1 MNFEHIC
8 LLGDLNSRTGNIP
21 DTLIRDI
28 HTDGEIDTLDFD
40 KGPRISKDKS
50 TNTMGNEL
58 IRFLKTT
65 QMAIV
70 NGRMGRDKG
79 IGNVTCKNASVVD
92 YVLLSYDLFNYVSDF
107 IVMNFNEMYSDVH
120 CAVNVVFMKTSESS
134 CDSSGCNNNSHSD
147 ARTDTHTGTHT
158 DTHTSTHT
166 NRRTLD
172 KRVKWDT
179 GAKTQFIDNLEN
191 DAIDIIDRQLTHLL
205 DPDTRVNLN
214 DVDSAVTDIGD
225 IFINSAKKTDLI
237 KTKKKRKKKYR
248 DDFRNPGSIYTV
260 DRRRNY
266 FTMQDGTTLITTRL
280 KRQKT
285 NVKRL
290 RNVIKRLLKIHTK
303 SIKTKLH

>member
-1 MNFEHIC
+1 
-8 LLGDLNSRTGNIP
+8 
-21 DTLIRDI
+21 
-28 HTDGEIDTLDFD
+28 
-40 KGPRISKDKS
+40 
-50 TNTMGNEL
+50 MGNEL

-237 KTKKKRKKKYR
+237 KTKKKRKEKVPRRFSKPWFNLHCRQKKKLFH
-248 DDFRNPGSIYTV
+248 DA
-260 DRRRNY
+260 RRNDINNNQ
-266 FTMQDGTTLITTRL
+266 TETTKDERKKAAKCYKKTVKNSHKEYKNKIALELRNLKSNNPKEYWDYLKSKIDTTRT
-280 KRQKT
+280 T
-285 NVKRL
+285 NTPSCDEFADMFKNL
-290 RNVIKRLLKIHTK
+290 GKGDGGGQN
-303 SIKTKLH
+303 